1 MTTENNKLIAEFI
14 GYNKTTMNNGKKE
27 LWTIGS
33 TSDDKNYFE
42 FVDGLKFHTDW
53 NWLMEVVEKIES
65 LGSSKIMN
73 TILYSRFEVKHNRV
87 LLYWNKDNNYQ
98 IKIETLQDWQKGYKS
113 TSYKDYRRV
122 DINKDTTKL
131 EAIYLVCVEFIKW
144 YNENKI

>member
-1 MTTENNKLIAEFI
+1 MTTENNKLIAEFMELVECETDYLYHPSSEK
-14 GYNKTTMNNGKKE
+14 GFLKDYLMYN
-27 LWTIGS
+27 S
-33 TSDDKNYFE
+33 
-42 FVDGLKFHTDW
+42 DW

-73 TILYSRFEVKHNRV
+73 TILYSRFEVKHNQV
-87 LLYWNKDNNYQ
+87 LLCWNKDNNYQ

>member
-1 MTTENNKLIAEFI
+1 MTTENNKLIAEFM
-14 GYNKTTMNNGKKE
+14 GLKYEPYYLPQYKTIQYKYG
-27 LWTIGS
+27 
-33 TSDDKNYFE
+33 E
-42 FVDGLKFHTDW
+42 FVESEHFNKEELKYNTSFD
-53 NWLMEVVEKIES
+53 WLMEVVEKIES

-73 TILYSRFEVKHNRV
+73 TILYSRFEVKHNQV
-87 LLYWNKDNNYQ
+87 LLCWNKDNNYQ

-131 EAIYLVCVEFIKW
+131 EAIYLVCIEFIKW